1 QASAVVLVSWLR
13 DLAFWKHELRRAA
26 GVEVGKFTQDNRF
39 AFVDFLSQQIYDLA
53 DQTRLISAA
62 IAQLQQAN
70 PDRRV
75 VLLLDSPDVLLA
87 TNSTSAQAL
96 NTSTLNLRAL
106 AHATILSAAADLPL
120 ISAAAPSASIHAGQ
134 PTPLEAECASFVAS
148 QAHNARLVMSARELT
163 TGAAKDISGVLRIT
177 RGGDTYET
185 QTQMTTELREAE
197 LQYLVQKDGIVKVFS
212 RG

>member
-1 QASAVVLVSWLR
+1 
-13 DLAFWKHELRRAA
+13 
-26 GVEVGKFTQDNRF
+26 
-39 AFVDFLSQQIYDLA
+39 VDFLSQQIYDLA

-134 PTPLEAECASFVAS
+134 PTPLEAECATFVAS

-185 QTQMTTELREAE
+185 QTQMITELREAE

-212 RG
+212 RGADVS